1 MEELELREREKWV
14 DAVKGLAIYLVIL
27 GMLFN
32 MRPVKIIIMQEIVFF
47 KLYIAFICRYL

>member
-27 GMLFN
+27 GHAIQYAT
-32 MRPVKIIIMQEIVFF
+32 VKIIIMQEIVFF

>member
-27 GMLFN
+27 GHA
-32 MRPVKIIIMQEIVFF
+32 IIIMQEIVFF